1 MPRVSRRSN
10 PPTKELILGK
20 HFSFDLQ
27 MDRIDAQILRLLQ
40 EDASLGLNEIASAVN
55 LSPTPCWRRIQK
67 LREEGVIRKQVVL
80 CDPAKLNLGLTAF
93 VTIRASQ
100 HNDAWTERFLLGVS
114 TVPEIVEIYRMT
126 GDVDY
131 LLKVVVPDIAGY
143 DSVYKRLIK
152 AVELLDVSA
161 SFAMEVVKQTT
172 ALPLDH
178 AATGAKSR
186 TAPRGE

>member
-1 MPRVSRRSN
+1 
-10 PPTKELILGK
+10 
-20 HFSFDLQ
+20 
-27 MDRIDAQILRLLQ
+27 MDKIDAQILKLLQ
-40 EDASLGLNEIASAVN
+40 DDASLGLNEIASAVN

-67 LREEGVIRKQVVL
+67 LREDGVIRKQVVL
-80 CDPAKLNLGLTAF
+80 CDPVKLNLGLTAF

-100 HNDAWTERFLLGVS
+100 HNDAWTERFLAGVK

-143 DSVYKRLIK
+143 DSVYKRLINV
-152 AVELLDVSA
+152 AELLDVSA

-178 AATGAKSR
+178 LATGGKGRS
-186 TAPRGE
+186 TSPPR

>member
-1 MPRVSRRSN
+1 
-10 PPTKELILGK
+10 
-20 HFSFDLQ
+20 

-67 LREEGVIRKQVVL
+67 LRDEGVIRKQVVL

-100 HNDAWTERFLLGVS
+100 HNDAWTERFLNGV
-114 TVPEIVEIYRMT
+114 TTIPEIVEIYRMT

-152 AVELLDVSA
+152 VAELLDVSA
-161 SFAMEVVKQTT
+161 SFAMEVVRQTT

-178 AATGAKSR
+178 AATAGGKSR
-186 TAPRGE
+186 SASHND

>member
-1 MPRVSRRSN
+1 
-10 PPTKELILGK
+10 
-20 HFSFDLQ
+20 
-27 MDRIDAQILRLLQ
+27 MDRIDAQIITLLQ

-55 LSPTPCWRRIQK
+55 LSPTPCWRRIQR

-93 VTIRASQ
+93 VMIRASQ
-100 HNDAWTERFLLGVS
+100 HNDAWTARFLKGVA
-114 TVPEIVEIYRMT
+114 TVPEIVEIYRMS
-126 GDVDY
+126 GEVDY

-152 AVELLDVSA
+152 VAELLDVSA

-178 AATGAKSR
+178 AVMSGKARASAR
-186 TAPRGE
+186 TE

>member
-1 MPRVSRRSN
+1 
-10 PPTKELILGK
+10 
-20 HFSFDLQ
+20 
-27 MDRIDAQILRLLQ
+27 MDRIDAQIITLLQ

-55 LSPTPCWRRIQK
+55 LSPTPCWRRIQR

-93 VTIRASQ
+93 VMIRASQ
-100 HNDAWTERFLLGVS
+100 HNDAWTARFLKGVA
-114 TVPEIVEIYRMT
+114 TVPEIVEIYRMS
-126 GDVDY
+126 GEVDY

-152 AVELLDVSA
+152 VAELLDVSA

-178 AATGAKSR
+178 AAMSGKTRGSSR
-186 TAPRGE
+186 AE

>member
-1 MPRVSRRSN
+1 
-10 PPTKELILGK
+10 
-20 HFSFDLQ
+20 
-27 MDRIDAQILRLLQ
+27 MDRIDAQILTLLQ

-67 LREEGVIRKQVVL
+67 LREEGVIRKHVVL

-100 HNDAWTERFLLGVS
+100 HNDDWTERFLKGVT

-152 AVELLDVSA
+152 VAELLDVSA

-178 AATGAKSR
+178 AATSGKSR
-186 TAPRGE
+186 NPPRGE